1 MGVAFMKRLDL
12 EPTEANICACLDKDI
27 TSRNADI
34 KRFISLLDEIEPP
47 FSLCIDAPWGDG
59 KTMFVK
65 SVHMILEARNPNVDS
80 DGGRNALSWA
90 VDESAMKTETS
101 GFLPVYFNAW
111 MNDMLDNPLGSVVA
125 SMAADCEVDCD
136 VSNSGMLQKAAAVLD
151 SIGGLLGRA
160 PNVSTAVNEFSGN
173 RLIDEYRNRRKLEEE
188 ISEFIDSALA
198 ERAEKLVL
206 FIDELDRCR
215 PEYAIRLLGDIKNL
229 FENER
234 VIIVYS
240 MDLEQL
246 ANALE
251 GFYGGSFAT
260 RKYLERFYDKR
271 FEMSPVREQNYFN
284 ETAVPQYN
292 SGRFDAIVAELLQ
305 ATSGTMRDI
314 NRLKMT
320 IRDAEKYAKRSRI
333 GTDFGVAFAEAGL
346 LPVFIFLEH
355 EEPDIWRRV
364 RTAQAFERVY
374 DFGAKS
380 PAFVD
385 FLDSAIRSAYS
396 NIGDVD
402 DDIRRKYITDLCCLI
417 FIDSNS
423 TDERRV
429 KAYQD
434 LGHLLWIAIDFDA
447 LCSFD
452 FRRYNGGQ

>member
-1 MGVAFMKRLDL
+1 MKRLDL
-12 EPTEANICACLDKDI
+12 EPTAANILACMDKDI
-27 TSRNADI
+27 ASRNADI
-34 KRFISLLDEIEPP
+34 KRFISLLDGIEPP
-47 FSLCIDAPWGDG
+47 FSICIDAPWGDG

-65 SVHMILEARNPNVDS
+65 SVQMILEARNPNVGS
-80 DGGRNALSWA
+80 DVGRNALSWA
-90 VDESAMKTETS
+90 VDEGSMGTEVS

-111 MNDMLDNPLGSVVA
+111 MNDMLDNPLGSVIA

-136 VSNSGMLQKAAAVLD
+136 APRSGMLQKAAAVVD
-151 SIGGLLGRA
+151 SIGGLLGHG
-160 PNVSTAVNEFSGN
+160 PNISAAVSEFGGN

-188 ISEFIDSALA
+188 ISDFIDSVLA

-206 FIDELDRCR
+206 CIDELDRCR

-240 MDLEQL
+240 MDLMQL

-251 GFYGGSFAT
+251 GFYGSSFAT

-271 FEMSPVREQNYFN
+271 FEMIPVREQNYFN
-284 ETAVPQYN
+284 ETTVPQYS
-292 SGRFDAIVAELLQ
+292 SGRFDAIVVELLQ
-305 ATSGTMRDI
+305 ATSGTMRDM

-320 IRDAEKYAKRSRI
+320 IRDAEKYAKRSRV
-333 GTDFGVAFAEAGL
+333 GTDFGVALADAGL

-355 EEPDIWRRV
+355 EAPEVWRRV
-364 RTAQAFERVY
+364 RMAQSLEKVY

-385 FLDSAIRSAYS
+385 FLDSAIRSAYP
-396 NIGDVD
+396 NIGEVD
-402 DDIRRKYITDLCCLI
+402 DDVRRKYVMDLCCLI
-417 FIDSNS
+417 FIDENS

-434 LGHLLWIAIDFDA
+434 LGHLFWMAMDVDA
-447 LCSFD
+447 LRSFD
-452 FRRYNGGQ
+452 FRRYKGNQ

>member
-1 MGVAFMKRLDL
+1 MKRLDL
-12 EPTEANICACLDKDI
+12 EPTEANILACLDKDI

-90 VDESAMKTETS
+90 VDESAMKTEAS

-111 MNDMLDNPLGSVVA
+111 MNDMLDNPLGSVIA

-136 VSNSGMLQKAAAVLD
+136 VSNNGMLQKAAAVLD

-188 ISEFIDSALA
+188 ISEFIDSTLA

-251 GFYGGSFAT
+251 GFYGGLFCDS
-260 RKYLERFYDKR
+260 KIL
-271 FEMSPVREQNYFN
+271 
-284 ETAVPQYN
+284 
-292 SGRFDAIVAELLQ
+292 GAIL
-305 ATSGTMRDI
+305 R
-314 NRLKMT
+314 
-320 IRDAEKYAKRSRI
+320 
-333 GTDFGVAFAEAGL
+333 
-346 LPVFIFLEH
+346 
-355 EEPDIWRRV
+355 
-364 RTAQAFERVY
+364 
-374 DFGAKS
+374 
-380 PAFVD
+380 
-385 FLDSAIRSAYS
+385 
-396 NIGDVD
+396 
-402 DDIRRKYITDLCCLI
+402 
-417 FIDSNS
+417 
-423 TDERRV
+423 
-429 KAYQD
+429 
-434 LGHLLWIAIDFDA
+434 
-447 LCSFD
+447 
-452 FRRYNGGQ
+452 